1 MRIDVFSDV
10 VCPWC
15 YVGKRHLE
23 AALGQAGVTDAEIHW
38 HAFQL
43 NPDLPPEGMDRRA
56 YLMAKFG
63 TEGVER
69 IHERVQEAG
78 RAAGIAFEF
87 ENIRRSPNTFDAH
100 RLLQLAG
107 PRQGALKEALM
118 RAYFLEGRDVGD
130 RATLAAIAVRT
141 GIEGDVQAL
150 LAGDAGAQAV
160 RDDLALAGRIGISGV
175 PFFIFGGRYA
185 LAGAQP
191 PQVLAQALQAARNAP
206 AAGPIG

>member
-15 YVGKRHLE
+15 FVGKRHLE

-69 IHERVQEAG
+69 IHERVREAG

-191 PQVLAQALQAARNAP
+191 PQVLAQALEAARSAP

>member
-1 MRIDVFSDV
+1 M
-10 VCPWC
+10 
-15 YVGKRHLE
+15 GKRHLE

-69 IHERVQEAG
+69 IHERVREAG

-130 RATLAAIAVRT
+130 RATLAAIAVHT

-191 PQVLAQALQAARNAP
+191 PQVLAQALEAARNAP